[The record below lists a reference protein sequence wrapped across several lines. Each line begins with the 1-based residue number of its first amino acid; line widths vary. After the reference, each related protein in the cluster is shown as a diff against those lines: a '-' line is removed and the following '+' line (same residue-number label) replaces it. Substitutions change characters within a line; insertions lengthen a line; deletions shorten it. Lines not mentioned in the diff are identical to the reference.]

1 MAKEVNKRVN
11 VFINGKEVEN
21 NIKSIRAAMAQ
32 LTNQLNK
39 MTIGS
44 KEYNDTSEKLKTL
57 KKIYD
62 DHVKSLK
69 STREEV
75 ENLSR
80 SQKDNLLIAGAMGS
94 AISGVTIALQ
104 KFISKTQQ
112 YIEAYATI
120 DDAMAGVM
128 KTTDMTREEVEA
140 LHESLKG
147 IDTRTSTEELLTIA
161 QIGGRMGLA
170 KDQIED
176 FTRAVDLA
184 NVALGDSFS
193 GGAEEISSVLGKIS
207 LAFKETRDANI
218 GDSLTRIGSAIN
230 KVGGSANATEPNIA
244 AFVQR
249 VGSMPEA
256 FRPSVQEAI
265 ALGAAFEESSI
276 DAEVASRAFGILM
289 NKASTD
295 VEGFAKV
302 MGKPVDAVRELIN
315 SNPTQF
321 FTEFAKSLQGMDA
334 TQIGETLKGL
344 KLNADGVVKIV
355 GAMSGSYD
363 RFNEILQVSNSAFAE
378 NTSLM
383 NEFNNVNNNA
393 AAQLEKAKKAVVDAK
408 AALGE
413 ELMPVITKVTEV
425 SAGGLRIAA
434 EFTKFMLSHP
444 KLLIGLAAAYTA
456 LYAVRNA
463 QFIKDKA
470 IAAFTA
476 TRTALLATHK
486 TVVLAASVAYN
497 TMTGATTRAAAAQ
510 KLLKAAFASTPWGA
524 IITAVIAVGAALV
537 SFIKNTND
545 ATSAMKEFNSSVA
558 KEQAEVDYL
567 FTKLKNAEKGTD
579 DYKEALQE
587 LIDKYPEVMAKH
599 IDEKGRLDDINQA
612 YQDIIQNIQT
622 KIAMETKDNAIQDAS
637 AKALEEQREKL
648 DKIRKKIIDQGKS
661 EGETD
666 LIIKDLKQIL
676 DSGDIQGAFKLLKDN
691 KIDYNKTPIFGV
703 SINNLITSYKVV
715 SDELKKTTDDINAS
729 FDPFIQKT
737 KTELEEMY
745 DQLKQLQSAYY
756 AAEDKEPYKNQIKEL
771 REKIRLKE
779 EENKISQRE
788 SENTSTTTNGNSSP
802 STEDPIADFEKKL
815 ADFRKRQQNA
825 SLEGWA
831 KTKQGIID
839 SYQEMIDEANRLGKE
854 DVAEQLTGERD
865 SAIAAAG
872 EKYMNKMTNMLV
884 EFVKQ
889 AETLKADGGEE
900 SELSRIIIGTNEEW
914 EKKIETLKENI
925 TTVKN
930 ILSDLPEGDEN
941 RTVMESA
948 LKQMQSQLLNS
959 ASEQAKA
966 VSNAIKEYTKST
978 DDFILAEQKEM
989 DKANLTDLERQKLAI
1004 EEKYDLEI
1012 QKIQEVYDA
1021 RAAKDANDPELANL
1035 EAQIKQL
1042 KEMKVRATGRAR
1054 GNNIWENLLNID
1066 WKNFKDNWKDNLQTM
1081 TGALQE
1087 FANAAFDIFNS
1098 INQIQTNQENAA
1110 FDEWCDIQDEK
1121 EDRLNQQ
1128 LEDGVISQEYYNAQM
1143 EAMEKERAEKEKK
1156 LRHEQFERERI
1167 ASLTQ
1172 AIINGALS
1180 ITMILAQMGPV
1191 LGAIP
1196 MALSAAMTAAQIAVI
1211 ASQANPYARGGYIN
1225 GEQLALM
1232 GEEGQEWVA
1241 SNKLV
1246 KDKKTA
1252 PVIAALEAYQRGD
1265 QNAIDE
1271 LTTVSEPAWG
1281 KVSQGS
1287 KKLSRTFA
1295 SQSQAVTNVYN
1306 TNSNNTVADTSEL
1319 LNELKQMNRFL
1330 SDPKNRQAYIS
1341 RKTQL
1346 EFEKNENELKEMARL

>member
-21 NIKSIRAAMAQ
+21 NIKSIRGAMAQ

-69 STREEV
+69 STRDEV
-75 ENLSR
+75 ENLSHAQR
-80 SQKDNLLIAGAMGS
+80 DNALVTGALVTTY
-94 AISGVTIALQ
+94 SGYYHAFQ
-104 KFISKTQQ
+104 KFLSSTQQ
-112 YIEAYATI
+112 YVDAYATI
-120 DDAMAGVM
+120 DDAMTGVM
-128 KTTDMTREEVEA
+128 KTTGMTREEVEA

-193 GGAEEISSVLGKIS
+193 GGAEEISAVLGKIS

-230 KVGGSANATEPNIA
+230 EVGGSANATEPNIA

-302 MGKPVDAVRELIN
+302 MEKPVEAVRELIN

-321 FTEFAKSLQGMDA
+321 FTEFAKSLQGMNA
-334 TQIGETLKGL
+334 TQIGETLNGL
-344 KLNADGVVKIV
+344 GLNADGVKKIV
-355 GAMSGSYD
+355 GAMSESYD
-363 RFNEILQVSNSAFAE
+363 RFNEILQTSNSAFAE
-378 NTSLM
+378 NVSMM
-383 NEFNNVNNNA
+383 NEYNNVNNNA

-413 ELMPVITKVTEV
+413 ELMPVITKATEV

-476 TRTALLATHK
+476 TRTALLSTHK
-486 TVVLAASVAYN
+486 TVVLSLAVAKN
-497 TMTGATTRAAAAQ
+497 TLTKNTTRAAAAQ
-510 KLLKAAFASTPWGA
+510 KMLKTAFASTPWGA
-524 IITAVIAVGAALV
+524 IITAVTTLGIAFFSLVDNQNKAA
-537 SFIKNTND
+537 D
-545 ATSAMKEFNSSVA
+545 ASDKFSNRVDTA
-558 KEQAEVDYL
+558 KTEAKLLFEQLDKTTEGSEEYRA
-567 FTKLKNAEKGTD
+567 KLEEIEK
-579 DYKEALQE
+579 L
-587 LIDKYPEVMAKH
+587 YP
-599 IDEKGRLDDINQA
+599 
-612 YQDIIQNIQT
+612 DIIQSH
-622 KIAMETKDNAIQDAS
+622 KDENGLLVDKS
-637 AKALEEQREKL
+637 KALKEICDRLETEIALEMSKEERTDVIRKSITDQNKALRGFNEEQRKVIREMAEQGESVEEIGHKL
-648 DKIRKKIIDQGKS
+648 GLS
-661 EGETD
+661 YFFTD
-666 LIIKDLKQIL
+666 YKGDLVKDERFEALSKYVKAYSKMRKDL
-676 DSGDIQGAFKLLKDN
+676 DA
-691 KIDYNKTPIFGV
+691 IDKKYSVYGV
-703 SINNLITSYKVV
+703 GSEVV
-715 SDELKKTTDDINAS
+715 
-729 FDPFIQKT
+729 
-737 KTELEEMY
+737 
-745 DQLKQLQSAYY
+745 
-756 AAEDKEPYKNQIKEL
+756 
-771 REKIRLKE
+771 E
-779 EENKISQRE
+779 EEIE
-788 SENTSTTTNGNSSP
+788 PEEVEP
-802 STEDPIADFEKKL
+802 SKDGKDFDKSIADFDKKL

-839 SYQEMIDEANRLGKE
+839 SYQEMIDEANKLGKE
-854 DVAEQLTGERD
+854 DVAEQLTQEKD

-900 SELSRIIIGTNEEW
+900 SELSRIIVGTNEEW

-930 ILSDLPEGDEN
+930 FLGDLPEGDKN
-941 RTVMESA
+941 REVVQTA
-948 LKQMQSQLLNS
+948 LDQMSKQLIDSLP
-959 ASEQAKA
+959 EQAKA
-966 VSNAIKEYTKST
+966 VSNAIKEYTKGT
-978 DDFILAEQKEM
+978 DDFIKNEQK
-989 DKANLTDLERQKLAI
+989 
-1004 EEKYDLEI
+1004 
-1012 QKIQEVYDA
+1012 
-1021 RAAKDANDPELANL
+1021 RAAEATMTEKEREIAAINERYDVEMERLREIIDERAFANAEDPELPSLMEKL
-1035 EAQIKQL
+1035 ELL
-1042 KEMKVRATGRAR
+1042 KKMKDAAVAGVGGGRLR
-1054 GNNIWENLLNID
+1054 GGSVWEDLANID
-1066 WKNFKDNWKDNLQTM
+1066 WENFKDNWQDNLQTM

-1087 FANAAFDIFNS
+1087 FAGAAVDIFDS
-1098 INQIQTNQENAA
+1098 INQARTNRERAEFNE
-1110 FDEWCDIQDEK
+1110 FVSIQDEK
-1121 EDRLNQQ
+1121 AQKLKDRLEKG
-1128 LEDGVISQEYYNAQM
+1128 LISQEEYDKQM
-1143 EAMEKERAEKEKK
+1143 AKMDEERDAREKA
-1156 LRHEQFERERI
+1156 LNHEQFEREKRADI
-1167 ASLTQ
+1167 VKATITGIMAAMQSFL
-1172 AIINGALS
+1172 NGGGFPWGL
-1180 ITMILAQMGPV
+1180 
-1191 LGAIP
+1191 IP
-1196 MALSAAMTAAQIAVI
+1196 MALSVATTAAQIGVI
-1211 ASQANPYARGGYIN
+1211 ASQVNPYARGGYVN
-1225 GEQLALM
+1225 GAQVILA
-1232 GEEGQEWVA
+1232 GEAGDEWIA
-1241 SNKLV
+1241 SSRLL
-1246 KDKKTA
+1246 KDRKTA
-1252 PVIAALEAYQRGD
+1252 PVIAALQEYQDGNRMALD
-1265 QNAIDE
+1265 MLPLSVPN
-1271 LTTVSEPAWG
+1271 W
-1281 KVSQGS
+1281 
-1287 KKLSRTFA
+1287 KKLSQASKNISRTFA
-1295 SQSQAVTNVYN
+1295 NGSSVNNYY
-1306 TNSNNTVADTSEL
+1306 TNSNNTTTNHTTSDNGEL
-1319 LNELKQMNRFL
+1319 LAELRMMNNFL
-1330 SDPKNRQAYIS
+1330 KDPKNRQAVIS
-1341 RKTQL
+1341 RKMQL
-1346 EFEKNENELKEMARL
+1346 EFDRQEAEIKNMARL